1 MSTKQKYYTTVYC
14 GTVNGKA
21 THKKVTAN
29 SQRELNNKANALK
42 NEVQNG
48 KKIYEKAL
56 FGVWAE
62 KWLNEVK
69 IPSGIGNG
77 TLTQYNSAIK
87 HLNSYFEYVELKKI
101 SLSDF
106 QQFINE
112 LAAENPNTEK
122 PTSKRTLDSIK
133 KVASSIFDYA
143 RSNNIA
149 GVPDFFK
156 SVVIPKNSP
165 VMKRRALTETEQR
178 WIIETPH
185 RAQLPAM
192 IMMFAGLRRG
202 EVIPL
207 QWSDIDLKSGFIS
220 VNKSVEFMGNN
231 PVVKQGGK
239 TENAV
244 RTIPIPPV
252 LIEYL
257 QNVKKDSKVLSKYVC
272 NNANGKLHTKSS
284 WRKMWESYLVDLNIQ
299 YGYDGKINKNDP
311 RYKSSVLPMRIEN
324 FTPHYLRHTFATLLY
339 LEGVNVVTAK
349 QLLGHADIS
358 TTVNIYTDLE
368 NFNKSLLSKE
378 YVEKLSKEYAI
389 PA

>member
-1 MSTKQKYYTTVYC
+1 MSTKQKYCTTVYC

-21 THKKVTAN
+21 IHKKVTAN

-87 HLNSYFEYVELKKI
+87 HLNGYFEYVELKKI

-178 WIIETPH
+178 WIIEMPH

-220 VNKSVEFMGNN
+220 VNKSVEFIGNN

-257 QNVKKDSKVLSKYVC
+257 QNAKKDSKVLSKYVC

-324 FTPHYLRHTFATLLY
+324 FTPHYLRHTFATRA
-339 LEGVNVVTAK
+339 LEVGMDVRTVSEI
-349 QLLGHADIS
+349 LGHKNPLITLSRYAHS
-358 TTVNIYTDLE
+358 LMSHKRMMM
-368 NFNKSLLSKE
+368 NKLAKTLVAS
-378 YVEKLSKEYAI
+378 
-389 PA
+389 